1 MRKRAPVVLVL
12 LLALISG
19 LFFGIRHYLHP
30 VLDYPSGQFGVE
42 VVVAIPAGATGADM
56 AHILAQNKVI
66 KTWQAFFDRASI
78 DPRAMKIQPG
88 AHRISTHL
96 PAKIALEQL
105 LNRSRMV
112 GLINI
117 TEGMR
122 ASEILKLLGKTGW
135 TPTDLA
141 LAYTRARPPVGYN
154 SPTAEGYLFPASYSF
169 ARGVS
174 AVKVFQILMD
184 QFRGEATSLNLI
196 EGAKTLSLTPAQVVT
211 IASLVQGEGD
221 PADFSKIT
229 RVILNR
235 LADGMNLQ
243 LDTTILYALKV
254 AGRIRVTNTDLR
266 VASRYNTYKYPGLP
280 PGPIDNPGRKALS
293 AALNPAPGPWLYFI
307 TVKPGDT
314 RFTSSE
320 SKFFR
325 WKVEYE
331 RNYLAGAFNQAG
343 TKP

>member
-1 MRKRAPVVLVL
+1 MRKRNLVVVVTAI
-12 LLALISG
+12 ALIAG
-19 LFFGIRHYLHP
+19 LSLGVRQYLHP
-30 VLDYPSGQFGVE
+30 DADFRSGQSGAE
-42 VVVAIPAGATGADM
+42 VVVAIPQGATGAEM
-56 AHILAQNKVI
+56 AHVLVKAKVV
-66 KTWQAFFDRASI
+66 KTWQAFFKRASI

-105 LNRSRMV
+105 LDRGRMV

-122 ASEILKLLGKTGW
+122 ASEILKLLSKTGW
-135 TPTDLA
+135 TRTDLA
-141 LAYTRARPPVGYN
+141 AAYSKAQPPVEYT

-169 ARGVS
+169 AQGVS
-174 AVKVFQILMD
+174 AIKVFQIMMD
-184 QFRGEATSLNLI
+184 RFRGEATSLALD
-196 EGAKTLSLTPAQVVT
+196 EGARALTLTPAQVVT

-221 PADFSKIT
+221 PADFSKIA

-235 LADGMNLQ
+235 LAGGMNLQ

-280 PGPIDNPGRKALS
+280 PGPINNPGRKALS
-293 AALNPAPGPWLYFI
+293 AALNPAPGTWLYFI

-320 SKFFR
+320 SQFFR
-325 WKVEYE
+325 WKTEYE
-331 RNYLAGAFNQAG
+331 RNYSAGAF
-343 TKP
+343 KP